1 MSIINKLLTGKAK
14 EYLKRK
20 VGVPDMFVSLERLR
34 NLGFNPK
41 QIIDVGAFE
50 GEWTAATSLIFPNA
64 NILMVE
70 AMPQKEFKIKSL
82 KANPKIDYEIA
93 VLGATD
99 GKNVFFTELETAS
112 SVLEEQAASHNRV
125 ARKTSSLNTILANR
139 NIPKVDLIKLD
150 VQGYELEVLAGFD
163 KYIADTEAILTEASL
178 LEIHKGVP
186 LIRDV
191 VNYMGERG
199 FVLYDICSVSTRRPL
214 DNALWQTDL
223 LFVKENSIFRQDK
236 RYNA

>member
-1 MSIINKLLTGKAK
+1 MSIINKLLSGKAK
-14 EYLKRK
+14 EYLKKK

-41 QIIDVGAFE
+41 HIVDVGAFE
-50 GEWTAATSLIFPNA
+50 GDWTTAVAQIFPSA
-64 NILMVE
+64 KILMCE
-70 AMPQKEFKIKSL
+70 AMPAKEAKL
-82 KANPKIDYEIA
+82 KPLTSNANIDYEIA
-93 VLGATD
+93 VLGPED
-99 GKNVFFTELETAS
+99 DKDVFFTELETAS
-112 SVLEEQAASHNRV
+112 SVLEEQATTHNRV

-139 NIPKVDLIKLD
+139 NISKVDLIKLD

-163 KYIADTEAILTEASL
+163 KYLATTDAILTEASL

-186 LIRDV
+186 LVRDV
-191 VNYMGERG
+191 INFMGQRG